1 MALILGTILALLS
14 VAVAVF
20 PFVQRR
26 RFGLAEEAGA
36 PREARETREMPGQGD
51 QGGLP
56 ETEADT
62 PGLESIYD
70 AIQTLQLER
79 ELGNIPE
86 GLYREQLN
94 GYRLQAAVAL
104 REQTRSQVLAS
115 GPTIDAGQPFS
126 ADWALEE
133 EIRVARA
140 GLRREIGDAV
150 RCPNCAA
157 PVPAG
162 AELCPECGV
171 ELTVPPQPR
180 PSEQS
185 GDRQGIKP

>member
-14 VAVAVF
+14 IAVAVF

-36 PREARETREMPGQGD
+36 PRETRETRETPGQGD

-171 ELTVPPQPR
+171 ELTDPPQPR
-180 PSEQS
+180 PNEQS

>member
-1 MALILGTILALLS
+1 MS

-26 RFGLAEEAGA
+26 RFGLGGETGA
-36 PREARETREMPGQGD
+36 PRETRETLGQGD
-51 QGGLP
+51 QGSLP

-70 AIQTLQLER
+70 AIGTLQLER

-94 GYRLQAAVAL
+94 GYRFQAAVAL
-104 REQTRSQVLAS
+104 REQARSQDLTS
-115 GPTIDAGQPFS
+115 GQPSDAGQS
-126 ADWALEE
+126 LDADWALEE

-140 GLRREIGDAV
+140 GLRQEIGDAV

-162 AELCPECGV
+162 AELCPECAV
-171 ELTVPPQPR
+171 ELTDPPQPR
-180 PSEQS
+180 PNEQS

>member
-1 MALILGTILALLS
+1 MALILGAILALLS

-26 RFGLAEEAGA
+26 RFGLGGETGA
-36 PREARETREMPGQGD
+36 PRETRETLGQGD

-70 AIQTLQLER
+70 AIGTLQLER

-94 GYRLQAAVAL
+94 GYRFQAAVAL
-104 REQTRSQVLAS
+104 REQARSQDLTS
-115 GPTIDAGQPFS
+115 GQPSDAGQS
-126 ADWALEE
+126 LDADWALEE

-162 AELCPECGV
+162 AELCPECAV
-171 ELTVPPQPR
+171 ELTDPPQPR
-180 PSEQS
+180 PNEQS